1 MSNKP
6 LNVDEALAYLR
17 EKGVQI
23 TKKTLYS
30 IVSRFKRPKAKK
42 IGGRLRF
49 EVPDL
54 DAYVVSITRDR

>member
-1 MSNKP
+1 MANKP
-6 LNVDEALAYLR
+6 LNVDEALAYLK

-23 TKKTLYS
+23 TKKTLYT

-42 IGGRLRF
+42 IGRALRF

-54 DAYVVSITRDR
+54 DDYVASITRDR

>member
-1 MSNKP
+1 MADKP
-6 LNVDEALAYLR
+6 LDVDQALAHLR

-54 DAYVVSITRDR
+54 DEYVIFITRDR